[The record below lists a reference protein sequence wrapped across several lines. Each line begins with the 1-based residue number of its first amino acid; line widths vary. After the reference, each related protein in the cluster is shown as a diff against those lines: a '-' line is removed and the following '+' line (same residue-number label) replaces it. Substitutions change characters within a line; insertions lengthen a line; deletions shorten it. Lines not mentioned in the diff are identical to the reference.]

1 MKSCYLAFKIG
12 FMQKTVYRLLGP
24 TTVGRGSDNT
34 ITVQVP
40 SVSRNHAKVT
50 LQEDTW
56 VVEDLKSTNGI
67 VINGKRVDK
76 LALKSNDT
84 FRLGVVDFRFI
95 ENQTPNDSEQ
105 FIDTVQILLASAAY
119 LDILDKKEKAE
130 FWIERLQDV
139 VSAIPFFSSL
149 DKVERNKLT
158 DTAALHGF
166 KAGEMILRQGDPG
179 RSIYVVLNGEV
190 KVFLIDH
197 NSNELELDILGES
210 EFFGEV
216 SFLTGKPRFANVGAT
231 ETTMLMELSYTSMRK
246 LVKENSAVKK
256 LLLDYYYKRLEK
268 IEAKRFEIG
277 MEERRC
283 DPRVNEQFSVLVL
296 MLPQATQ
303 TDEVT
308 SRSWKA
314 NSVDVS
320 KNGIL
325 VRVPNSEPEEF
336 QLNDQVLLEID
347 LEADFGKV
355 RTAGIVRRAALHA
368 IEKNTTLV
376 GIKFVGMP
384 DTDSKKLNS
393 LIYGKTLI

>member
-1 MKSCYLAFKIG
+1 MKSCYLAFRIG

-56 VVEDLKSTNGI
+56 IVEDLKSKNGI

-76 LALKSNDT
+76 IALKSNDT
-84 FRLGVVDFRFI
+84 FRLGEVDFRFI
-95 ENQTPNDSEQ
+95 ENQDSEDSDQ
-105 FIDTVQILLASAAY
+105 FIDTVEILLASAAY
-119 LDILDKKEKAE
+119 LDILDEKEKAE

-149 DKVERNKLT
+149 DTVERNKLT
-158 DTAALHGF
+158 DTSLLHGF

-179 RSIYVVLNGEV
+179 RSIYVVLNGRV

-216 SFLTGKPRFANVGAT
+216 SFLTGKPRLADVRAT
-231 ETTMLMELSYTSMRK
+231 ETTMLMELSYTSMRN

-256 LLLDYYYKRLEK
+256 MLLDYYYERLKNIKAKRL
-268 IEAKRFEIG
+268 EIG
-277 MEERRC
+277 MEERRR
-283 DPRVNEQFSVLVL
+283 DPRVNEQFSVLIV
-296 MLPQATQ
+296 MLPKATP
-303 TDEVT
+303 TDQVT

-314 NSVDVS
+314 DSVDIS

-325 VRVPNSEPEEF
+325 VKVPNSEPEEF

-355 RTAGIVRRAALHA
+355 RTAGIVRRAALDEM
-368 IEKNTTLV
+368 EKRTTLI
-376 GIKFVGMP
+376 GIKFVGMTEI
-384 DTDSKKLNS
+384 DGKKLNS